1 MPDKKSF
8 LEKQLFYQSLP
19 TKRITV
25 IIKLSNNIILK

>member
-25 IIKLSNNIILK
+25 IKVVE